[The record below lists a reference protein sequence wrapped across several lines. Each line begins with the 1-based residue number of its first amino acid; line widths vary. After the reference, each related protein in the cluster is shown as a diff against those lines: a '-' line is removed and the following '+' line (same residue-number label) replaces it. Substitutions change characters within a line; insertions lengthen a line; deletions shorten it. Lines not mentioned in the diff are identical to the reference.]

1 MTNNN
6 QLATFGGGCFWCV
19 EAIFQRLKGV
29 DSVTSGYAG
38 GHTDDPTY
46 RSIGSG
52 LTGHAEVIQVSFDP
66 EVISYEDL
74 VTIFM
79 TSHNPTT
86 RNRQGADHGTQY
98 RSIVLFH
105 DESQHKTAREVFAA
119 MDALYTKAI
128 VTELKPLDRFYPA
141 EAYHQDYYNNNSS
154 AGYCRVV
161 IDPKLQKLRR
171 HYADKLK
178 VDTAA
183 G

>member
-1 MTNNN
+1 MTNNK

-19 EAIFQRLKGV
+19 EAIFQQLKGV

-38 GHTDDPTY
+38 GHTDNPTY

-66 EVISYEDL
+66 DVISYKDL

-79 TSHNPTT
+79 TSHDPTT

-105 DESQHKTAREVFAA
+105 DDGQAETAKAVFGE
-119 MDALYTKAI
+119 MNALYNKTI
-128 VTELKPLDRFYPA
+128 VTELKTLERFYPA

-161 IDPKLQKLRR
+161 IDPKIQKLRR
-171 HYADKLK
+171 RYADRLRTDL
-178 VDTAA
+178 VS
-183 G
+183 